1 MGTSHKDQ
9 LRISLCALRMTFV
22 QAARLLCASR
32 SNVPPQFREKRHKI
46 GEHDVAEHIKEIAL
60 LLREE
65 RAFRVR
71 VSVCVCVCVCVGYKL
86 LYPFSIESTAGLC
99 PSLVQGSE

>member
-1 MGTSHKDQ
+1 
-9 LRISLCALRMTFV
+9 MTFV

-65 RAFRVR
+65 RAFRLR
-71 VSVCVCVCVCVGYKL
+71 VSVCVCVCWIQALV
-86 LYPFSIESTAGLC
+86 PFLNRIYGWIMSVARAWE
-99 PSLVQGSE
+99 